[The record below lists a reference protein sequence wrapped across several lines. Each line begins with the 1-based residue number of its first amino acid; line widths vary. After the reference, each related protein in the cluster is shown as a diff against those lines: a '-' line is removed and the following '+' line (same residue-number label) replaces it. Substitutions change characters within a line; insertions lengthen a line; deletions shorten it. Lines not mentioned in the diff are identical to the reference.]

1 LNKMDL
7 ALNKDISERIKI
19 TKAAITNCKLCPRNC
34 GVDRT
39 AGEKG
44 FCGLDDTVRYFRE
57 VLYFD
62 EEKELVPSYQI
73 FFSGCNLRC
82 EYCAVSQWNEQP
94 LISQKIN
101 YDEMANRISNQF
113 NLGAK
118 TLNLLG
124 GEPATNLYGILELL
138 SRIDSGI
145 KIVWNSNMYY
155 NDIVDDLING
165 IADIYLADFKCG
177 SKDCAKKLLGEED
190 YIEII
195 KQNILKASEH
205 SDVIIRHIL
214 IPGHEK
220 CCLGPILKW
229 IKAEIP
235 DVKVSLWNNY
245 LPPIESISAPKE
257 YLKPEDFQNATEL
270 AKNMG
275 LNLIK

>member
-1 LNKMDL
+1 MDI
-7 ALNKDISERIKI
+7 ALNKDISERIKLA
-19 TKAAITNCKLCPRNC
+19 KAAITNCNLCPRNC

-44 FCGLDDTVRYFRE
+44 FCRLDDTVRYFRE

-62 EEKELVPSYQI
+62 EEKELVPSYQV
-73 FFSGCNLRC
+73 FFSGCNLGC

-94 LISQKIN
+94 LASQEID
-101 YDEMANRISNQF
+101 YDEMAKRISLHFNQ
-113 NLGAK
+113 GAK

-124 GEPATNLYGILELL
+124 GEPAVNLHGILELL

-155 NDIVDDLING
+155 NCLVEDLING
-165 IADIYLADFKCG
+165 VVDIYLADFKCG
-177 SKDCAKKLLGEED
+177 NKECAKKLLGTEN
-190 YIEII
+190 YLEII
-195 KQNILKASEH
+195 KQNTLKAAEH

-220 CCLGPILKW
+220 CCLEPMLKW

-235 DVKVSLWNNY
+235 DVKLSLWDNY
-245 LPPIESISAPKE
+245 LPPIESVSAPKE
-257 YLKPEDFQNATEL
+257 YLKPDEFQSAIEM

-275 LNLIK
+275 LKLVK

>member
-1 LNKMDL
+1 MDI
-7 ALNKDISERIKI
+7 ALNKDISERIKLAK
-19 TKAAITNCKLCPRNC
+19 TAITNCNLCPRNC
-34 GVDRT
+34 GVNRT
-39 AGEKG
+39 TGEKG
-44 FCGLDDTVRYFRE
+44 FCQLDETVRYFRE

-94 LISQKIN
+94 AISQKID
-101 YDEMANRISNQF
+101 YDEMANRISLNFNQ
-113 NLGAK
+113 GAK

-124 GEPATNLYGILELL
+124 GEPAINLHGILELL

-155 NDIVDDLING
+155 NYIVDDLING
-165 IADIYLADFKCG
+165 IVDICLADFKCG
-177 SKDCAKKLLGEED
+177 SKDCAKKMLGEEN
-190 YIEII
+190 YIKII
-195 KQNILKASEH
+195 KQNILRASEH

-220 CCLGPILKW
+220 CCLEPIMKW

-235 DVKVSLWNNY
+235 DVKLSLWDNY
-245 LPPIESISAPKE
+245 LPPIDSVSAPKE
-257 YLKPEDFQNATEL
+257 YLKPQEFQNATEM